1 MDPDVIH
8 GMIAFLGLMVP
19 MMGLSVV
26 GIFVL
31 GRSLIGEALA
41 QRIAGGSQDPEVQEQ
56 LLGLRED
63 VALLRGQLQETQERL
78 DFTER
83 MLARP
88 EPPREL
94 RQP

>member
-1 MDPDVIH
+1 MDPDVVDGLVAI
-8 GMIAFLGLMVP
+8 LGLMIP
-19 MMGLSVV
+19 MMGLTVV
-26 GIFVL
+26 GIVVL
-31 GRSLIGEALA
+31 GRSRIGEALA

-78 DFTER
+78 DFAER

-88 EPPREL
+88 EPSKEL
-94 RQP
+94 RPP